1 MASVEINGG
10 QVVYEVV
17 GDESG
22 IPVALTPG
30 GRFSKDFPGVR
41 PLAEGIAAGGMK
53 VLLWDRPNCGASD
66 VQFSDRWPSESHMYA
81 DTLQQ
86 LIKYLG
92 WGPTVI
98 AGGSGGARVSIIT
111 AIEYPEVTSKLFVWH
126 IVGGVY
132 SQVVLACYYVMP
144 NINVAKRGGMEAVIA
159 MPEWQERIA
168 QNPRNR
174 ERLLSIPAEEFVRI
188 MKLWLN
194 AYVPKPGQT
203 IPGVPDE
210 DFDRIKV
217 PTMVIRSGENDDD
230 HPKRTTFEVHA
241 LIKGSRLVE
250 PPWPEDAWE
259 QAGLRTYQTGEP
271 HTFDP
276 WPLAAP
282 LIVDFCREPV
292 RA

>member
-1 MASVEINGG
+1 MPSVEINGG

-17 GDESG
+17 GDKNG
-22 IPVALTPG
+22 IPLALTPG

-41 PLAEGIAAGGMK
+41 PLAERLAAGGIN

-86 LIKYLG
+86 LIKHLG
-92 WGPTVI
+92 FGPTII
-98 AGGSGGARVSIIT
+98 AGGSGGARASIIT
-111 AIEYPEVTSKLFVWH
+111 AIEYPEVTSRLFVWH

-132 SQVVLACYYVMP
+132 SSFLLGCYYVVG
-144 NINVAKRGGMEAVIA
+144 NITTAKRGGMEAVIE
-159 MPEWQERIA
+159 MPEWKERIA

-174 ERLLSIPAEEFVRI
+174 ERLLSIPKDEFVRV
-188 MKLWLN
+188 MKRWLN
-194 AYVPKPGQT
+194 AYVSKPGQA

-210 DFDRIKV
+210 DFARIKV
-217 PTMVIRSGENDDD
+217 PTTIIRSGENDDD
-230 HPKRTTFEVHA
+230 HPKRTSFEVHA
-241 LIKGSRLVE
+241 LIKGSRMVE
-250 PPWPEDAWE
+250 PPWAEDAWE
-259 QAGLRTYQTGEP
+259 QAGIRSFQTGEP

-282 LIVDFCREPV
+282 VIIEFSRELAKV
-292 RA
+292 